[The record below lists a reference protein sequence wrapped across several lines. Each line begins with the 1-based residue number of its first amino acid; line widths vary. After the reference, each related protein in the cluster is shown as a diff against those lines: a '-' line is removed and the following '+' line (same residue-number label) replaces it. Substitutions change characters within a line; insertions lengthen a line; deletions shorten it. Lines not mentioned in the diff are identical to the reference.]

1 MRLAVD
7 RRSSRLYNVRV
18 LRVTANIAIDESE
31 LEETF
36 VRSSGP
42 GGQHVNTSATACQLR
57 FNAMASNA
65 LPQPVKR
72 RLKQIAGQRLT
83 EDGEIV
89 IDAREHRS
97 QKQNREEARQRLVDL
112 LARAARP
119 PRRRR
124 KTKPTRASRERRLE
138 SKKQRGETKR
148 LRKNPKQP

>member
-1 MRLAVD
+1 M
-7 RRSSRLYNVRV
+7 
-18 LRVTANIAIDESE
+18 LRVTANIAIDDSE

-57 FNAMASNA
+57 FNAMASPS

-72 RLKQIAGQRLT
+72 RLRKVAGNRLT
-83 EDGEIV
+83 EDGEII

-97 QKQNREEARQRLVDL
+97 QKHNREEARQRLVDL

-124 KTKPTRASRERRLE
+124 KTKPTRASRERRLKE
-138 SKKQRGETKR
+138 KKQRGDIKR
-148 LRKNPKQP
+148 LREPPERP